1 MLSLAAGSIS
11 WVLEYLSPGSF
22 GCRTAPAKRIPT
34 SADGARADHL
44 HIFVLTC
51 SWEVRLDTLCL
62 SLKTFVLR
70 ATQQLTLYTNMK
82 SQRSTTLVIICLATF
97 AAASLNAAT
106 IPAGTTVTVSTVS
119 LISSQTVAGRSFEA
133 KLAKNVAVKGGVALK
148 AGTKAF
154 GKITSSRAN
163 PRKSGPLVVEL
174 ASIEINGRKIPVKT
188 NDIQP
193 AGPPQ
198 TARQAQYGHTAGTTV
213 VNPGT
218 TLQFQLLQPVTF

>member
-1 MLSLAAGSIS
+1 MKLQRFTAFIIIYLA
-11 WVLEYLSPGSF
+11 SF
-22 GCRTAPAKRIPT
+22 TL
-34 SADGARADHL
+34 GA
-44 HIFVLTC
+44 
-51 SWEVRLDTLCL
+51 
-62 SLKTFVLR
+62 
-70 ATQQLTLYTNMK
+70 
-82 SQRSTTLVIICLATF
+82 
-97 AAASLNAAT
+97 LNGAT

-133 KLAKNVAVKGGVALK
+133 KVAKNVSVKGSVVLK
-148 AGTKAF
+148 AGTKTF

-174 ASIEINGRKIPVKT
+174 ASIEVNGRKIPVKT

-218 TLQFQLLQPVTF
+218 TLHFQLLQPVTL